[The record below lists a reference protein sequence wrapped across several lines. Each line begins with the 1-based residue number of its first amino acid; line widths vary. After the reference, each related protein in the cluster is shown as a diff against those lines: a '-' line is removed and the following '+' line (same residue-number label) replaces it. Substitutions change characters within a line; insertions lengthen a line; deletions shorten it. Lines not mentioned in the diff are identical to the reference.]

1 MSLSFT
7 QGPSG
12 LEFET
17 QSVTVTCNDAV
28 LKGNIVTFVL
38 ASGGFAACAK
48 SATADSTP
56 DKILGVAL
64 EDISAGAQG
73 RVGMRGVF
81 TVLCHA
87 DLDDGEVAINGGTAG
102 QLTAM
107 GTNPAADASAY
118 VKPVGIALET
128 IGAGG
133 AGSVL
138 FDGITG
144 FAATDTPA

>member
-7 QGPSG
+7 QGPAG

-17 QSVTVTCNDAV
+17 QSVTITCTDAV
-28 LKGNIVTFVL
+28 VKGNVVTFAL
-38 ASGGFAACAK
+38 AAGGYAACAK

-56 DKILGVAL
+56 DHILGVAL

-73 RVGMRGVF
+73 RIGMRGVF
-81 TVLCHA
+81 QVLCTSQ
-87 DLDDGEVAINGGTAG
+87 LDDGEVAINGGTAG

-107 GTNPAADASAY
+107 GTNPTDAGSAY

-128 IGAGG
+128 INAGG
-133 AGSVL
+133 IGSVL
-138 FDGITG
+138 FDGVTG
-144 FAATDTPA
+144 FAAANN

>member
-28 LKGNIVTFVL
+28 LKGNVVTFVL
-38 ASGGFAACAK
+38 ASGGYAACAK

-56 DKILGVAL
+56 DHILGIAL
-64 EDISAGAQG
+64 EDISAGAEG

-81 TVLCHA
+81 KVLCHA
-87 DLDDGEVAINGGTAG
+87 DLDDGEVAVNGGTAG
-102 QLTAM
+102 QLTAL
-107 GTNPAADASAY
+107 AAAGADSTAY
-118 VKPVGIALET
+118 AKPVGIALET

-133 AGSVL
+133 MGSVL

-144 FAATDTPA
+144 FAAANN

>member
-28 LKGNIVTFVL
+28 LKGNVVTFVL
-38 ASGGFAACAK
+38 ASGGYAACAK

-56 DKILGVAL
+56 DHILGIAL

-81 TVLCHA
+81 QVLCHA

-107 GTNPAADASAY
+107 GTDPTDGGSAY
-118 VKPVGIALET
+118 VKPVGVALET

-133 AGSVL
+133 IGSVL
-138 FDGITG
+138 FDGVTG
-144 FAATDTPA
+144 FAAANN